1 MKVIVRFHESCIRI
15 IVESAKHEKKISM
28 GFIEQTLGEKGGVME
43 KINLMKKIL
52 PTRPEMEVR
61 KEFDTLIEM
70 IDNKFR
76 DMQFAWASFNQ
87 CYWHY

>member
-1 MKVIVRFHESCIRI
+1 
-15 IVESAKHEKKISM
+15 
-28 GFIEQTLGEKGGVME
+28 
-43 KINLMKKIL
+43 
-52 PTRPEMEVR
+52 MEVR

-87 CYWHY
+87 C

>member
-1 MKVIVRFHESCIRI
+1 
-15 IVESAKHEKKISM
+15 M

-52 PTRPEMEVR
+52 PTRPEMDVR
-61 KEFDTLIEM
+61 KEFDTLIEL

-76 DMQFAWASFNQ
+76 DMQFA
-87 CYWHY
+87 